1 MGLAGLGGYEL
12 IKMDMNNFQ
21 RSKHL
26 EQCCG
31 MVTLVVIINLWPHWS
46 NHT

>member
-1 MGLAGLGGYEL
+1 MGLAGLGDYEL
-12 IKMDMNNFQ
+12 INMNNFQ
-21 RSKHL
+21 CSKHL